1 MTMSKTPR
9 NTKKKIALVYEKCW
23 NEVVSKM
30 APWKQKVITENFEVD
45 ESGRHVYANRK
56 DAEIAAQA
64 AHQASKDADAI
75 IYEMFT
81 GKY

>member
-1 MTMSKTPR
+1 MTMSKTP
-9 NTKKKIALVYEKCW
+9 KKTQQQIALVYEKCW
-23 NEVVSKM
+23 NEVVSQM
-30 APWKQKVITENFEVD
+30 APWRRKVITENFEVID
-45 ESGRHVYANRK
+45 GHHVYPNRK
-56 DAEIAAQA
+56 DQEIAAAA

>member
-1 MTMSKTPR
+1 MTMSKTP
-9 NTKKKIALVYEKCW
+9 KKTQKQIALVYEKCW
-23 NEVVSKM
+23 NEVVSQM
-30 APWKQKVITENFEVD
+30 APWRRKVITENFEVID
-45 ESGRHVYANRK
+45 GHHVYPNRK
-56 DAEIAAQA
+56 DQEIAAAA

>member
-1 MTMSKTPR
+1 MSKTP
-9 NTKKKIALVYEKCW
+9 KKTQKQIALVYEKCW
-23 NEVVSKM
+23 NEVVSQM
-30 APWKQKVITENFEVD
+30 APWRRKVITENFEVID
-45 ESGRHVYANRK
+45 GHHVYPNRK
-56 DAEIAAQA
+56 DQEIAAAA